1 MKDQLV
7 GEPHNY
13 TWEALKKSA
22 KFGAFAKT
30 FSEYIMTLVG
40 MVVTT
45 PSTDPSVGG
54 KVVMFGSAEEA
65 AVTALLAGTADA
77 PIVKILKCNDENCY
91 AVVELRVSVPASS
104 ELLLRLLQITRSF
117 IAM

>member
-1 MKDQLV
+1 METTRATFWDSVSNSQGVVSSWVAARQGCNNGNRRDTTIAGNTDASMKDQLV

-22 KFGAFAKT
+22 KFGAFDKT

-40 MVVTT
+40 TVVTT

-54 KVVMFGSAEEA
+54 KEIGRAHV
-65 AVTALLAGTADA
+65 
-77 PIVKILKCNDENCY
+77 
-91 AVVELRVSVPASS
+91 
-104 ELLLRLLQITRSF
+104 
-117 IAM
+117 